1 MISFSRVAAAFTLI
15 AVLIPI
21 VVITILV
28 THSIG
33 TQITH
38 GNMVE
43 HKHGIILSKSDL
55 DNSLMFKIDS
65 GQVMRFTCTERCL
78 SQLEHIQRHIQ
89 ERAPTDVYYK
99 QENNT
104 FAAVDVD

>member
-1 MISFSRVAAAFTLI
+1 MISFSRIAAAFTLSAFLAFI
-15 AVLIPI
+15 I
-21 VVITILV
+21 VVTILGMQ
-28 THSIG
+28 SIG

-43 HKHGIILSKSDL
+43 HKHGTILSKSDI
-55 DNSLMFKIDS
+55 DNSLVFKTDS
-65 GQVMRFTCTERCL
+65 GQVMHFICSQRCL
-78 SQLEHIQRHIQ
+78 TQQEHMQRHIQ
-89 ERAPTDVYYK
+89 EHAPTDVYYK

>member
-1 MISFSRVAAAFTLI
+1 MISFSRIAAALTIIVLLTLLV
-15 AVLIPI
+15 VLAIWG
-21 VVITILV
+21 

-43 HKHGIILSKSDL
+43 HKHGIILKVV
-55 DNSLMFKIDS
+55 DNNLTFETDS
-65 GQVMRFTCTERCL
+65 GQVMEFTCSERCL
-78 SQLEHIQRHIQ
+78 TQLKHIQRHFYEI
-89 ERAPTDVYYK
+89 APTDVYYK

-104 FAAVDVD
+104 FVAVDVD